1 MKKKIQKLVL
11 TKETLR
17 SLVDPNLARVAG
29 GASTLPDTCPYISC
43 AAACTDVTRR
53 CSVCCGP

>member
-1 MKKKIQKLVL
+1 MKRKIQKLSL

-17 SLVDPNLARVAG
+17 SLEDSGLNQVAA
-29 GASTLPDTCPYISC
+29 GASTLPDTCPVVSC
-43 AAACTDVTRR
+43 NNCTDVTRK